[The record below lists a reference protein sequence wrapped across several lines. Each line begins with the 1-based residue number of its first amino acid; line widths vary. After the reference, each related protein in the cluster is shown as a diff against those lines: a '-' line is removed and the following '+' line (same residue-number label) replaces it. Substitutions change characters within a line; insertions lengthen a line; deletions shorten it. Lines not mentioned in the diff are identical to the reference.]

1 MKKGERTRERIIRQA
16 APLFNQRGYDGSS
29 LNEIMAATELEK
41 GGIYRHFASKQEL
54 AAAAFDYAWAEA
66 MKARR
71 HDIDSV
77 AHSVDKLKRYIANF
91 VERRGTVPGG
101 CPLLNTAMDSDD
113 GNALLRNRARRALA
127 ELAEFSGF
135 DRDPGNQEGR
145 DSAGSFQNQA
155 GESDHR
161 HARRRGDDR
170 PPGTESPRLARCA
183 DAPEQLFG
191 NKSTRDELTLYPLS
205 VSTDTSGVSPTGI

>member
-66 MKARR
+66 MRARR

-77 AHSVDKLKRYIANF
+77 ANSVDKLKRYIANF

-113 GNALLRNRARRALA
+113 GNALLRNRARRAL
-127 ELAEFSGF
+127 ENWQNFLGSIVIQGIKKGEIRREVSKTKLANLIIATLEGAVMIGRLEQNL
-135 DRDPGNQEGR
+135 DALRDAQTHLNSYLETKVR
-145 DSAGSFQNQA
+145 ATN
-155 GESDHR
+155 
-161 HARRRGDDR
+161 
-170 PPGTESPRLARCA
+170 
-183 DAPEQLFG
+183 
-191 NKSTRDELTLYPLS
+191 
-205 VSTDTSGVSPTGI
+205 

>member
-16 APLFNQRGYDGSS
+16 APLFNQRGYEGSS

-113 GNALLRNRARRALA
+113 GNALLRNRARHALQNWQSFLGSIVSEGIKNGEIRREVSKTKLANLIIATLEGAVMIGRLEQNLHALRDAQTHLNSYLETKVRAT
-127 ELAEFSGF
+127 
-135 DRDPGNQEGR
+135 N
-145 DSAGSFQNQA
+145 
-155 GESDHR
+155 
-161 HARRRGDDR
+161 
-170 PPGTESPRLARCA
+170 
-183 DAPEQLFG
+183 
-191 NKSTRDELTLYPLS
+191 
-205 VSTDTSGVSPTGI
+205 

>member
-1 MKKGERTRERIIRQA
+1 LSARGLATMKKGERTRERIIRQA

-54 AAAAFDYAWAEA
+54 AAAAFNYAWAEA
-66 MKARR
+66 MRARR

-77 AHSVDKLKRYIANF
+77 ANSVDKLKRYIANF

-113 GNALLRNRARRALA
+113 GNALLRNRARRAL
-127 ELAEFSGF
+127 ENWQNFLGSIVIQGIKKGEIRREVSKTKLANLIIATLEGAVMIGRLEQNL
-135 DRDPGNQEGR
+135 DALRDAQTHLNSYLETKVR
-145 DSAGSFQNQA
+145 ATN
-155 GESDHR
+155 
-161 HARRRGDDR
+161 
-170 PPGTESPRLARCA
+170 
-183 DAPEQLFG
+183 
-191 NKSTRDELTLYPLS
+191 
-205 VSTDTSGVSPTGI
+205 

>member
-66 MKARR
+66 VNSRR

-113 GNALLRNRARRALA
+113 GNALLRNRARRAL
-127 ELAEFSGF
+127 ENWQNFLGSIVTKGIKKGEIRREVSKTKLANLIIATLEGAVMIGRLEQNL
-135 DRDPGNQEGR
+135 DALRDAQTHLNSYLETKVR
-145 DSAGSFQNQA
+145 ATN
-155 GESDHR
+155 
-161 HARRRGDDR
+161 
-170 PPGTESPRLARCA
+170 
-183 DAPEQLFG
+183 
-191 NKSTRDELTLYPLS
+191 
-205 VSTDTSGVSPTGI
+205 